1 MKTST
6 SKRIFHPPLQP
17 SFPHHPHPLQRQEQG
32 HEVHQ
37 EAQETRSREERPSPP
52 PLSSQLH
59 PRPPKGDLPSHHSQE
74 EPDSS
79 VHKEPLDGRSERLH
93 TGSEGKEFQELMEQ
107 PKRFFRF
114 QLAHTRIG
122 VGMVGGELQLHFTS
136 SRQLLLDG
144 IEPFVEGVMEEYGF
158 ERYEVKIQDQKERR
172 LVRSRGGR
180 SGSIPQGTIDVKA

>member
-1 MKTST
+1 M
-6 SKRIFHPPLQP
+6 
-17 SFPHHPHPLQRQEQG
+17 
-32 HEVHQ
+32 
-37 EAQETRSREERPSPP
+37 
-52 PLSSQLH
+52 
-59 PRPPKGDLPSHHSQE
+59 
-74 EPDSS
+74 
-79 VHKEPLDGRSERLH
+79 DGRSERLH